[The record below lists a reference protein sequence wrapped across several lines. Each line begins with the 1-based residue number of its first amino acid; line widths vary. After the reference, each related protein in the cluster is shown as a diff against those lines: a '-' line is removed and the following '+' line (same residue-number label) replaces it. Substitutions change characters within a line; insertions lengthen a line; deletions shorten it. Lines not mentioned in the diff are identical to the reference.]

1 MPSSDLEEH
10 QRQESSLTGNPH
22 NPAPHDVST
31 FGVSAC
37 GYPAAVAC
45 VEMFMNS
52 ACKGDVSRPKGI
64 GLGPSLNRECPRPVL
79 VQARRPFQVSS
90 LAH

>member
-1 MPSSDLEEH
+1 MPSSDLGEH

-45 VEMFMNS
+45 VEMLMNS
-52 ACKGDVSRPKGI
+52 ACKSGVIGPKGI
-64 GLGPSLNRECPRPVL
+64 GLGPALIR
-79 VQARRPFQVSS
+79 AWG
-90 LAH
+90 AG